1 MGSFLPSRQIQRF
14 VQVREGDCK
23 LIMSCLVWIMDEE
36 ILKYKRRIQE
46 LERENTSLKKVLTS
60 QEVDYEKVK
69 VSTLIEQMGD
79 GISVADQNG
88 TYVLTN
94 PAFCRMTGYTES
106 ELLSMK
112 IQDLLSP
119 DEEMKLFARVLDNKS
134 GQTEV
139 VLRRKDGSHYTAE
152 VRGFPIQ
159 LDGRLLVLGI
169 VRDVTERKK
178 TEEALL
184 ERERNVQEIF
194 NAASEGI
201 AIHDI
206 ETGQLIDC
214 NDATLRHYGY
224 ASKDEML
231 KLTVEDVSAVE
242 KGYDNKAIAAHI
254 QKAIDTDGHTFEWL
268 AKKKNGDLFWV
279 EVHLKHTIIN
289 GEIRLLAVSRD
300 ISERKRAQQALRESE
315 QKYTT
320 LFDSL
325 IDEVHVWKLI
335 RDKREQITGWSLL
348 DANAPALKAWGKTK
362 EAIIGK
368 TANEIFGYD
377 AHADFLPIVE
387 KIFKTGKPHRWEQ
400 YFEAA
405 DQYLSMDSIPFGDYF
420 ISTGKDISDLKKT
433 EKALQASNA
442 TKDKFFSIIAHDL
455 RTPFTGLLGLTEL
468 IKESPESLDFEK
480 LVRIA
485 EKMNTTAKDTLTL
498 LDNLLNWARSQ
509 TEQIKL
515 EPERQLLQPIVED
528 LFNLFQAT
536 AQKKNVL
543 LRYSE
548 SEAITVLA
556 DSNMIKTVL
565 RNLISNAIKFTRTS
579 GSIDVRASQDEA
591 FTEIEVSDTGVG
603 MDEAALKNLFRLET
617 NQSTRGT
624 ANEKGTGL
632 GLILC
637 KDFVEKHG
645 GTIWVESQVGKGST
659 FKIRLPRRI

>member
-1 MGSFLPSRQIQRF
+1 
-14 VQVREGDCK
+14 
-23 LIMSCLVWIMDEE
+23 MDDE
-36 ILKYKRRIQE
+36 ILKYQRRIQE
-46 LERENTSLKKVLTS
+46 LERENTSLKKTLTS

-79 GISVADQNG
+79 GISVADQTG
-88 TYVLTN
+88 AYILAN
-94 PAFCRMTGYTES
+94 PAFCHMTGYTES

-119 DEEMKLFARVLDNKS
+119 DVELTLFPTVLKNKS
-134 GQTEV
+134 GQREV
-139 VLRRKDGSHYTAE
+139 LLMKKDGSHFTAE

-169 VRDVTERKK
+169 VRDISEKKK
-178 TEEALL
+178 TEKALL
-184 ERERNVQEIF
+184 ERERNLQEIF
-194 NAASEGI
+194 NATSEGI

-206 ETGQLIDC
+206 ETGQLMDC
-214 NDATLRHYGY
+214 NDATLHNYGY
-224 ASKDEML
+224 ASKAEML

-254 QKAIDTDGHTFEWL
+254 QTAIDTNGHTFEWL

-279 EVHLKHTIIN
+279 EVHLKHTMIN
-289 GEIRLLAVSRD
+289 GESRLLAVSRD
-300 ISERKRAQQALRESE
+300 ISERKQAQQALRESE

-335 RDKREQITGWSLL
+335 RDKGGQITGWSLL

-362 EAIIGK
+362 EAILGK

-377 AHADFLPIVE
+377 AHADFLLIVE

-420 ISTGKDISDLKKT
+420 ISTGKDISYLKKT

-455 RTPFTGLLGLTEL
+455 RTPFTGLIGLTEL
-468 IKESPESLDFEK
+468 IKDNPRSFDYAAFSKIVDK
-480 LVRIA
+480 I
-485 EKMNTTAKDTLTL
+485 NSTARDTLAL

-509 TEQIKL
+509 TEQIKV
-515 EPERQLLQPIVED
+515 EPEIQLLQPIVED
-528 LFNLFQAT
+528 LFKLFQAT
-536 AQKKNVL
+536 AQKKNIL

-548 SEAITVLA
+548 PEAITVLA

-579 GSIDVRASQDEA
+579 GSIEVRASQDDA
-591 FTEIEVSDTGVG
+591 FTDIEVSDTGVG

-617 NQSTRGT
+617 NQSTQGT
-624 ANEKGTGL
+624 AQEKGTGL

-645 GTIWVESQVGKGST
+645 GSISVESQVGKGST